1 MPIVFY
7 ALDTL
12 TILSTLVA
20 SWLWYMAGS
29 RSVRR
34 ISRHELLDA
43 ADINRLVVAMNRS
56 AILNR
61 RAALATAASALFI
74 AIRFAASLFLGD

>member
-1 MPIVFY
+1 MPILFY
-7 ALDTL
+7 ILDTL
-12 TILSTLVA
+12 TILSALVA

-29 RSVRR
+29 QSVRR
-34 ISRHELLDA
+34 ISRPERLDA
-43 ADINRLVVAMNRS
+43 ADINRLVVAMNRA

-74 AIRFAASLFLGD
+74 ALRFAVSLATPS

>member
-1 MPIVFY
+1 MPIIFY
-7 ALDTL
+7 FIDSL
-12 TILSTLVA
+12 TILSALLA

-43 ADINRLVVAMNRS
+43 ADINRLVVAINRS

-61 RAALATAASALFI
+61 RAALATAASALLI
-74 AIRFAASLFLGD
+74 GIRFAASLLLGS

>member
-1 MPIVFY
+1 MPIIFY
-7 ALDTL
+7 ILDTL
-12 TILSTLVA
+12 TILSALLA

-34 ISRHELLDA
+34 ISRHELLDSQ
-43 ADINRLVVAMNRS
+43 DINRLVVAMNRS

-61 RAALATAASALFI
+61 RAAMATAASALFI
-74 AIRFAASLFLGD
+74 AIGSAASLIMET